1 MCILTINDED
11 KQMNILAQIFGIIG
25 FVFAVISFQEK
36 KNKRFF
42 IEQGLSGL
50 FFAANF
56 FMVGAIGAALFNFVN
71 LIRGLVYQ
79 KSDRKVWRL
88 VLIEALYAGCFVYS
102 LFGIWGNTLQI
113 TLSALTYSTLVL
125 TSIFM
130 WLGDGKIIRYVQF
143 LYASPG
149 WLIHN
154 IFNFS
159 LGGIL
164 CESFNMISII
174 ISFIRFGKDGFEK

>member
-1 MCILTINDED
+1 MEII
-11 KQMNILAQIFGIIG
+11 AQTLGIIG
-25 FVFAVISFQEK
+25 FIFAVISFQEK

-56 FMVGAIGAALFNFVN
+56 FMLGAISAALFNFVN

-88 VLIEALYAGCFVYS
+88 VLIQALYAGCFVYS

-174 ISFIRFGKDGFEK
+174 ISFIRYGKDGFEK

>member
-1 MCILTINDED
+1 MEII
-11 KQMNILAQIFGIIG
+11 AQTLGIIG
-25 FVFAVISFQEK
+25 FIFAVISFQEK

-56 FMVGAIGAALFNFVN
+56 FMLGAISAALFNFVN
-71 LIRGLVYQ
+71 LIRGFTYR

-88 VLIEALYAGCFVYS
+88 VLVEVLYALCFVYS
-102 LFGIWGNTLQI
+102 LFGIWGDNLQI
-113 TLSALTYSTLVL
+113 FLSTLTYTSLVI
-125 TSIFM
+125 TSVFM
-130 WLGDGKIIRYVQF
+130 WLGNGKIIRYVQF
-143 LYASPG
+143 LYASPA
-149 WLIHN
+149 WLVHN
-154 IFNFS
+154 VFNFT

>member
-1 MCILTINDED
+1 MEII
-11 KQMNILAQIFGIIG
+11 AQTLGIIG
-25 FVFAVISFQEK
+25 FIFAVISFQEK

-56 FMVGAIGAALFNFVN
+56 FMLGAISAALFNFVN
-71 LIRGLVYQ
+71 LIRGVTYR

-88 VLIEALYAGCFVYS
+88 VLVEVLYAICFVYS
-102 LFGIWGNTLQI
+102 LFGIWGDNLQI
-113 TLSALTYSTLVL
+113 FLSSLTYTSLVI
-125 TSIFM
+125 TSVFM

-143 LYASPG
+143 LYASPA
-149 WLIHN
+149 WLVHN
-154 IFNFS
+154 VFNFT